1 MKAPRVE
8 RKVSSYNFQ
17 HVHHQNLIFT
27 LTTCTLTMNESFVSK
42 NLVDFDNLI
51 SNVRGKQELYVIDI

>member
-1 MKAPRVE
+1 
-8 RKVSSYNFQ
+8 
-17 HVHHQNLIFT
+17 
-27 LTTCTLTMNESFVSK
+27 MNESFVSK